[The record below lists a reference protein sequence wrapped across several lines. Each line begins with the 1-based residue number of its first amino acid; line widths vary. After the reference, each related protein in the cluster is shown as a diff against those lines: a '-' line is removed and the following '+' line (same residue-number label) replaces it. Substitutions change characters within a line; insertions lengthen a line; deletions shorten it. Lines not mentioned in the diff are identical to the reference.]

1 MRNNLMSMSM
11 IALITFLPYVGLMN
25 VGATP
30 IPTLDVPAL
39 TREANLIAIGRIS
52 SIEEQGHTN
61 IEMVG
66 GQSISA
72 RQMIATLRVNRMI
85 KGRSD
90 KPTLFFR
97 FFIPDSSL
105 AYASII
111 PTQIGMFF
119 LRETQQQ
126 EYVIL
131 NPYYPFIVAAPEAL
145 TARGSD
151 LDQVVAELAHVI
163 TSSRVSQNERSAA
176 IAALDTVKTVAATVA
191 LRDAAMNNDATLRI
205 LAAGALLRR
214 NDISVMSMV
223 ENMLLR
229 PAESE
234 KPMLGSVAFNLEGVK
249 DPKAIPSLSRLLDA
263 GDIQTRRAAA
273 AALRNTGSPSAIEP
287 LSKGLEDNDIEVR
300 YSAVIGLAE
309 ITKQYGHGP
318 AVDLY
323 MQDEQRYLTYWQG
336 WAKNRR

>member
-1 MRNNLMSMSM
+1 MRNNLVSMSL
-11 IALITFLPYVGLMN
+11 ITLITFPLYVGLIN
-25 VGATP
+25 VGASP
-30 IPTLDVPAL
+30 VPTLDVPAL
-39 TREANLIAIGRIS
+39 TREASLIAIGRIS
-52 SIEEQGHTN
+52 SIKEQARTS
-61 IEMVG
+61 IEIAG
-66 GQSISA
+66 GRSITA
-72 RQMIATLRVNRMI
+72 LQMIATLRVDRMI

-90 KPTLFFR
+90 KPTLLFR

-105 AYASII
+105 AYASIV
-111 PTQIGMFF
+111 PTQFGMFF

-126 EYVIL
+126 EYVVL
-131 NPYYPFIVAAPEAL
+131 NHYYPFIVAAPEAL

-151 LDQVVAELAHVI
+151 LNQVVAELAHVI

-176 IAALDTVKTVAATVA
+176 IAALDTVKTMAATAA
-191 LRDAAMNNDATLRI
+191 LRDAARNNDATLRI
-205 LAAGALLRR
+205 QAAGALLRR

-223 ENMLLR
+223 EKILLR

-234 KPMLGSVAFNLEGVK
+234 KPILGGLAFNLEGVK
-249 DPKAIPSLSRLLDA
+249 DQKAIPSLSRLLDA
-263 GDIQTRRAAA
+263 GDIQTRRGAA

>member
-1 MRNNLMSMSM
+1 
-11 IALITFLPYVGLMN
+11 MN

-30 IPTLDVPAL
+30 TPGLDVPAL
-39 TREANLIAIGRIS
+39 TREASLIAIGRIS
-52 SIEEQGHTN
+52 SIKVQGHTN
-61 IEMVG
+61 IEIEG
-66 GQSISA
+66 HSISA
-72 RQMIATLRVNRMI
+72 LQKIATLSVDRII

-90 KPTLFFR
+90 KPTLLFR
-97 FFIPDSSL
+97 FFIPDSL
-105 AYASII
+105 PYTGIV
-111 PTQIGMFF
+111 PTQFGMFF

-126 EYVIL
+126 GYVVL

-163 TSSRVSQNERSAA
+163 TSSRVSQNERSAS
-176 IAALDTVKTVAATVA
+176 IAALDTVKTVAATA
-191 LRDAAMNNDATLRI
+191 AIRDAARNKDATLRM